1 MGSQSHTSKYY
12 LVYSCNPKSTM
23 SNGIV
28 DVDVDYD
35 QLIELMKNDQPEE
48 KKTILVDVRNADELV
63 KDGKIV
69 GSYNVPLPEI
79 SSAFQ
84 LDKKKFKLKYG
95 FDLVEKDT
103 ENLILSCKAGI
114 RADTARGRF
123 LDWVKRGGSIEKDK

>member
-1 MGSQSHTSKYY
+1 
-12 LVYSCNPKSTM
+12 M

-95 FDLVEKDT
+95 FNLVEKDT
-103 ENLILSCKAGI
+103 ENLILSCK
-114 RADTARGRF
+114 
-123 LDWVKRGGSIEKDK
+123 

>member
-1 MGSQSHTSKYY
+1 
-12 LVYSCNPKSTM
+12 M

-28 DVDVDYD
+28 DVDVYYD

-103 ENLILSCKAGI
+103 ENLILSCK
-114 RADTARGRF
+114 
-123 LDWVKRGGSIEKDK
+123 

>member
-1 MGSQSHTSKYY
+1 
-12 LVYSCNPKSTM
+12 M

-103 ENLILSCKAGI
+103 ENLILSCK
-114 RADTARGRF
+114 
-123 LDWVKRGGSIEKDK
+123 

>member
-1 MGSQSHTSKYY
+1 
-12 LVYSCNPKSTM
+12 M

-28 DVDVDYD
+28 DVDVNYD

-103 ENLILSCKAGI
+103 ENLILSCK
-114 RADTARGRF
+114 
-123 LDWVKRGGSIEKDK
+123 

>member
-1 MGSQSHTSKYY
+1 
-12 LVYSCNPKSTM
+12 M

-69 GSYNVPLPEI
+69 GSYNIPLPEI

-103 ENLILSCKAGI
+103 ENLILSCK
-114 RADTARGRF
+114 
-123 LDWVKRGGSIEKDK
+123 

>member
-1 MGSQSHTSKYY
+1 
-12 LVYSCNPKSTM
+12 M

-63 KDGKIV
+63 KDAKIV

-103 ENLILSCKAGI
+103 ENLILSCK
-114 RADTARGRF
+114 
-123 LDWVKRGGSIEKDK
+123 

>member
-1 MGSQSHTSKYY
+1 
-12 LVYSCNPKSTM
+12 M

-84 LDKKKFKLKYG
+84 LDKKKFKLMYG

-103 ENLILSCKAGI
+103 ENLILSCK
-114 RADTARGRF
+114 
-123 LDWVKRGGSIEKDK
+123 

>member
-1 MGSQSHTSKYY
+1 
-12 LVYSCNPKSTM
+12 M

-48 KKTILVDVRNADELV
+48 KKTILVDVRNGDELV

-103 ENLILSCKAGI
+103 ENLILSCK
-114 RADTARGRF
+114 
-123 LDWVKRGGSIEKDK
+123 